1 MSANMPYKEPT
12 TVAEITQR
20 LELLQEQ
27 MTIIM
32 HSLGP
37 NHALENGNF
46 KDVRI
51 ITVKECK
58 HDISTTISLLN
69 VFNAKASG
77 YMSEA
82 QWLQVF
88 GIQPK
93 DTPLSQIEGRIIH
106 YLKLSLVTMYQFR
119 MENMLTNILA
129 RFDMKETAKGYHR
142 KVEALLDALKM
153 KDKDTKLKK
162 LDVLA
167 FIRNSLHSGG
177 IVNRYDLD
185 VTIDGY
191 RFNFKKGEKVKQA
204 GWGHIFL
211 AVESS
216 LIVINEILHSK
227 AVEDIP
233 EPISASFIEPGI
245 EKKP

>member
-1 MSANMPYKEPT
+1 MPYKEPT

-69 VFNAKASG
+69 VFNAKATG
-77 YMSEA
+77 YMSES

-167 FIRNSLHSGG
+167 FIRICH
-177 IVNRYDLD
+177 
-185 VTIDGY
+185 
-191 RFNFKKGEKVKQA
+191 
-204 GWGHIFL
+204 
-211 AVESS
+211 
-216 LIVINEILHSK
+216 
-227 AVEDIP
+227 
-233 EPISASFIEPGI
+233 
-245 EKKP
+245 